1 MGSPDAQDPFAVFHR
16 PPPNET
22 PGERAERE
30 AREIAARKVSERID
44 DELRAEKARMKRERV
59 VRVLLLGQSE
69 SGKSTTL
76 KNFRLRYA
84 RAAWDAERLA
94 WRSVIQ
100 LNVVR
105 SLRSV
110 LESVQAE
117 VDGASTD
124 DAEPLTPTASTPTF
138 PPDSTPSE
146 SELSSPAPD
155 SAAPSTPAPHTP
167 GLTQSSP
174 SRHLLSLSISTK
186 HSGTLTEKQSQALT
200 DIYTDLRQRLEGL
213 EEIERVLMHRLGT
226 SSEENYGDGDN
237 THAHIDAEVD
247 TSIVNRSTIL
257 NVLDP
262 NAPGPSTAISLE
274 PRTKSKRG
282 VVQRLQ
288 DALVRSAWPTPSP
301 PPVSRS
307 RLGKSLMGS
316 SKPEIVLTTATDT
329 ANGVEEE
336 DKPTKWL
343 AEHRQAA
350 KALWADEAVRAVL
363 KKRKVRVEDGAGLFL
378 DDLKRI
384 ACLDYTPS
392 DADIVRVQ
400 LRTLGVQEYRIHVDR
415 RVSHSLNSG
424 IIGDMGE
431 DWILYDVGGSRT
443 MRHAWVPYFD
453 NIQAIIFL
461 APISCFDERLSE
473 DSKVNRLEDSFLLF
487 REICSSKLLAKAT
500 MVLFLN
506 KCDLLTRKLRSGMQ
520 VKNYLPGFGSRPNE
534 LATVV
539 KYLGEKFRKVLE
551 EHSPEQREIYV
562 SATSV
567 IDMEVTGT
575 TISAVRDSILRKN
588 LKKKE
593 FI

>member
-30 AREIAARKVSERID
+30 AMEIAARKVSERID

-138 PPDSTPSE
+138 PPDSTPAE
-146 SELSSPAPD
+146 PELSSPAPP
-155 SAAPSTPAPHTP
+155 APAPHTP
-167 GLTQSSP
+167 GPTQSSS
-174 SRHLLSLSISTK
+174 SRHPLSLSISTK
-186 HSGTLTEKQSQALT
+186 HSGNLTEKQSQALT
-200 DIYTDLRQRLEGL
+200 DTYTDLRQRLEGL
-213 EEIERVLMHRLGT
+213 EEIELALMHRLGAG
-226 SSEENYGDGDN
+226 SEEDYGDGDN
-237 THAHIDAEVD
+237 THALIDAEID

-257 NVLDP
+257 NELDP
-262 NAPGPSTAISLE
+262 DAPGPSTAISQE
-274 PRTKSKRG
+274 PRTKPEWG
-282 VVQRLQ
+282 VQRLQ
-288 DALVRSAWPTPSP
+288 DALVRSARSTPSP
-301 PPVSRS
+301 PPVARS
-307 RLGKSLMGS
+307 RPGKSLTGS
-316 SKPEIVLTTATDT
+316 SKPDSTFVTATQPGS
-329 ANGVEEE
+329 AVEEE
-336 DKPTKWL
+336 DKPATWL

-350 KALWADEAVRAVL
+350 KALWADEAVRMVL
-363 KKRKVRVEDGAGLFL
+363 KRRKVRVEDGAGFFL
-378 DDLKRI
+378 DDLERI
-384 ACLDYTPS
+384 ARLDYIPS
-392 DADIVRVQ
+392 DADVVRAR
-400 LRTLGVQEYRIHVDR
+400 LRTLGVQEYRIHFDGQVGHGAI
-415 RVSHSLNSG
+415 SN
-424 IIGDMGE
+424 DMGQ

-443 MRHAWVPYFD
+443 IRHAWVPYFE

-506 KCDLLTRKLRSGMQ
+506 KCDLLKRKLRSGMQ
-520 VKNYLPGFGSRPNE
+520 VKNYLPSFGSRPNE

-539 KYLGEKFRKVLE
+539 KYLREKFREVLK
-551 EHSPEQREIYV
+551 EHSPEQRWSYFY
-562 SATSV
+562 ATSV
-567 IDMEVTGT
+567 IDTEATAT
-575 TISAVRDSILRKN
+575 TISAVRDSILQN
-588 LKKKE
+588 YLKKAD
-593 FI
+593 FV